1 MKHGTDSIMTKPA
14 SEENYFS
21 SFSSLFVP
29 KIDGFMKS
37 YFQKKKVNPEY
48 DFISGF
54 YDDLEEYSLR
64 NGKRVRPL
72 LLLLAFA
79 GYSESGKGTGEIVK
93 IAAVLEI
100 MHNFLLI
107 QDDIID
113 RSELRRGEKT
123 LHILCGEKY
132 GHLTGNRRIGSDVA
146 LILADVL
153 FANAVEIIADA
164 KIDIALKNEFL
175 KLFART
181 YEMTAWGQILDCL
194 CSLPAEISDTSIPD
208 KIGTIKTA
216 YYTVYYPMM
225 MGLLLSGKRS
235 KTEERRIRDFALPLG
250 LAFQVRDDILG
261 VFGSSDDIGKSSE
274 SDLVEGKLTHL
285 IIDTLATLGEH
296 DKKLF
301 TEVFGKEEKSRKDI
315 SYLQKKVSESGCR
328 ERSQERL
335 SCLVE
340 ESRRALLK
348 CGIDGKGK
356 KRLGSFIDMVSKAGV

>member
-1 MKHGTDSIMTKPA
+1 MDLNSIMMKPSP
-14 SEENYFS
+14 SENHFLTFS
-21 SFSSLFVP
+21 SRHVP
-29 KIDGFMKS
+29 KIDGFVKS
-37 YFQKKKVNPEY
+37 YFTKKKIKPEY

-64 NGKRVRPL
+64 KGKRVRPL
-72 LLLLAFA
+72 LLLLGFT
-79 GYSESGKGTGEIVK
+79 GYSGSGKGIGEIVK

-132 GHLTGNRRIGSDVA
+132 GPLTGNRRIGSDVS

-194 CSLPAEISDTSIPD
+194 YSLPADIIDESIPD

-216 YYTVYYPMM
+216 YYTVYYPMI
-225 MGLLLSGKRS
+225 MGLLLSGNSTKA
-235 KTEERRIRDFALPLG
+235 EERRIRNFALPLG

-261 VFGSSDDIGKSSE
+261 VFGSSDEIGKSSE
-274 SDLVEGKLTHL
+274 SDLIEGKLTHL
-285 IIDTLATLGEH
+285 IIDTLATLDDVE
-296 DKKLF
+296 KARF
-301 TEVFGKEEKSRKDI
+301 TSVFGKEEKSRKDI
-315 SYLQKKVSESGCR
+315 AYLRKTVHNSGCL
-328 ERSQERL
+328 ERAQDRL
-335 SCLVE
+335 QRLVG
-340 ESRRALLK
+340 ESRKALMK
-348 CGIDGKGK
+348 CGIDDKGK
-356 KRLGSFIDMVSKAGV
+356 KCLHGFIDLISEAGV

>member
-1 MKHGTDSIMTKPA
+1 MDLNSIMMKPDN
-14 SEENYFS
+14 SENYFL
-21 SFSSLFVP
+21 SFGGRYVP

-37 YFQKKKVNPEY
+37 FFSKKKIKPEY
-48 DFISGF
+48 EFISGF
-54 YDDLEEYSLR
+54 YDDLEEYNLR
-64 NGKRVRPL
+64 NGKRIRPL
-72 LLLLAFA
+72 LLLLSCI
-79 GYSESGKGTGEIVK
+79 GYGGNGKGTGEIVK

-132 GHLTGNRRIGSDVA
+132 GPLTGNRRIGSDVS

-164 KIDIALKNEFL
+164 KIDISLKNEFL

-194 CSLPAEISDTSIPD
+194 YSLPAEIIDESIPD

-216 YYTVYYPMM
+216 YYTVYYPLM
-225 MGLLLSGKRS
+225 MGLLLSGKRT

-261 VFGSSDDIGKSSE
+261 VFASAADIGKSSE
-274 SDLVEGKLTHL
+274 SDLIEGKLTHL
-285 IIDTLATLGEH
+285 IIDTLATLDEH
-296 DKKLF
+296 EKVRF
-301 TEVFGKEEKSRKDI
+301 TEIFGKEEKSRKDI
-315 SYLQKKVSESGCR
+315 AYLQKAVTESGCLGLSR
-328 ERSQERL
+328 DRL
-335 SCLVE
+335 DRLVV
-340 ESRRALLK
+340 ESRRALVKL
-348 CGIDGKGK
+348 GIDEKGK
-356 KRLGSFIDMVSKAGV
+356 KRLSSFVDMVSNAGV